1 MRTSFSSQ
9 CQCTHM
15 ALAAVFSSMMIS
27 AHALPLGDL
36 APLNGGLARNELME
50 SSFRE
55 TAFHEGRRSRSLPM
69 DPDTLD
75 SVLQDLSH
83 LSSSPTS
90 VLQHDVTIPSVAA
103 LVESTSSVDSITTP
117 HSNVPCP
124 IADALLGEHAW
135 ILRAFPI
142 ITLVLLSFS
151 LVTLVGFVTFFII
164 NRCRFRREY
173 LTPIRMEAPRNK
185 KNLSILVSKVDTKSQ
200 HDAPLSSSSFL
211 PLRSSTP
218 TPIPTPT
225 QKHLTAASIPIPRPI
240 SPVPTLSPVPPYS
253 PRSPSYA
260 SFALPSS
267 SSREAGSLKS
277 KGSFLTLKPE

>member
-1 MRTSFSSQ
+1 MLRNSVGPRPWECEDIFCQGQTSERQTPTSINNSLSTTMRTSFSSQ

-69 DPDTLD
+69 DPDTYVVSFLLHRQSLTLSCSLD

-103 LVESTSSVDSITTP
+103 LVECKLFQTSSSPPNP
-117 HSNVPCP
+117 H
-124 IADALLGEHAW
+124 G
-135 ILRAFPI
+135 LRF
-142 ITLVLLSFS
+142 
-151 LVTLVGFVTFFII
+151 
-164 NRCRFRREY
+164 
-173 LTPIRMEAPRNK
+173 
-185 KNLSILVSKVDTKSQ
+185 
-200 HDAPLSSSSFL
+200 
-211 PLRSSTP
+211 
-218 TPIPTPT
+218 
-225 QKHLTAASIPIPRPI
+225 
-240 SPVPTLSPVPPYS
+240 
-253 PRSPSYA
+253 
-260 SFALPSS
+260 
-267 SSREAGSLKS
+267 
-277 KGSFLTLKPE
+277 